1 LVINNCYYLF
11 MRLLNSLLFVIIFT
25 IIPLLAVEK
34 SVHKKLP
41 LSESL
46 PLLET
51 IKDAA
56 MHLGMGERQVYLFVD
71 PLCPHSQDF
80 MDLISSNEKLLLR
93 NRYNI
98 YLYTL
103 KRLHSEKIVT
113 AIYMSEDPLHS
124 LFDVMI
130 HKQKIKVEVKADE
143 EVLSKIEAIENVA
156 KKLDVYKRPYL
167 ILTKKPKL
175 KRGH

>member
-1 LVINNCYYLF
+1 
-11 MRLLNSLLFVIIFT
+11 MRLLGNLLFVFALT
-25 IIPLLAVEK
+25 IIPLMAVEK

-46 PLLET
+46 PILET
-51 IKDAA
+51 IKGDALL
-56 MHLGMGERQVYLFVD
+56 MGTGERKVYLFVD

-80 MDLISSNEKLLLR
+80 IELISSNEKLLLR
-93 NRYNI
+93 NSYNI

-103 KRLHSEKIVT
+103 KRLQSEKVVT
-113 AIYMSEDPLHS
+113 AIYMSGDPLHS
-124 LFDVMI
+124 LIDVMI
-130 HKQKIKVEVKADE
+130 HKKKVTTEVKPNQD
-143 EVLSKIEAIENVA
+143 VLMKIAAIESVA
-156 KKLDVYKRPYL
+156 QKLDVYKRPYL

>member
-1 LVINNCYYLF
+1 
-11 MRLLNSLLFVIIFT
+11 MRLLSSLLLVIVFT
-25 IIPLLAVEK
+25 IIPLMAVEK
-34 SVHKKLP
+34 SVHTKLP

-46 PLLET
+46 PLLDT

-56 MHLGMGERQVYLFVD
+56 IHLGLGERQVYLFVD

-80 MDLISSNEKLLLR
+80 IDLISSNEKLLLR

-124 LFDVMI
+124 LLDVMI
-130 HKQKIKVEVKADE
+130 HKQKIVEVKASE